1 MGATTTEGKGNGSV
15 TAVKPPI
22 YNGVVKADNISQDAL
37 ISYHIDMEATGNI
50 TADGDL
56 NAGGDLY
63 VDGGISVDGG
73 INANGSISSN
83 GTIRGYAAG
92 QLLNTLI
99 VTSSAG
105 TVGASSTVATSL
117 ASVSYTP
124 VYANSKL
131 WVEYHVTYAVD
142 GSGSDDFRSQITV
155 NGGEITWRD
164 QQWTTSTYGGGGTRS
179 ATVFPIAG
187 SYTNANTTA
196 KAIVVGVE
204 RNGSDDTLIANRS
217 SSVLRIQ
224 EYAN

>member
-22 YNGVVKADNISQDAL
+22 YNGVVKADNISQNAL

-50 TADGDL
+50 TADGDI
-56 NAGGDLY
+56 NAGGDVN
-63 VDGGISVDGG
+63 VD
-73 INANGSISSN
+73 GSISAN

-142 GSGSDDFRSQITV
+142 GSGTDDFRSQITV
-155 NGGEITWRD
+155 NGDEITWRD
-164 QQWTTSTYGGGGTRS
+164 QQWTTSTNGGGGTRS

-196 KAIVVGVE
+196 KAIVVGVG

-217 SSVLRIQ
+217 SGVLRIQ